1 VQEKFPLPG
10 DSTWADWPTNSV
22 LPDLTRKGDALA
34 AVASVGRATHVE
46 PLERR
51 LETSPAQVLFEGHG
65 ARILQYCRWQ
75 LRNREDAEDALQTTF
90 LYAVRALQ
98 RGVVPA
104 NERAWLLTIARNVC
118 LSRRQAARRRD
129 GFEVARDPQV
139 LADAVPG
146 PERRRDELMGLGEAL
161 ESLPEQQRRAIL
173 LREWKGLAYREIAD
187 EMGLSLAA
195 VEALIFRGR
204 RALAAHL
211 ESESAP
217 KRRRG
222 IAGFLDFGS
231 LLGALKS
238 LFGGASAAKVAAGMI
253 AVAGATAVAAGSIAE
268 RPASKENPPA
278 ARPVADA
285 PITGPSSR
293 DETTPPRPD
302 RRARDREGKAPA
314 KGAASPAQWDDSP
327 AAAAPTGGSGAGAAN
342 APGPTGPETPKQPEL
357 PTASLPQLPAV
368 PPPALPPLPNL
379 PVSSESI
386 PVPPVALP
394 SLPPVE
400 LPGIGLPPP

>member
-1 VQEKFPLPG
+1 VGRLAYKLG
-10 DSTWADWPTNSV
+10 

-90 LYAVRALQ
+90 LYAFRALQ

-104 NERAWLLTIARNVC
+104 NERAWLLTIAKNVC

-129 GFEVARDPQV
+129 GFEVARDPQA

-146 PERRRDELMGLGEAL
+146 LEGRRDELMGLGEAL

-211 ESESAP
+211 ESEAAP

-231 LLGALKS
+231 LLGSLKS
-238 LFGGASAAKVAAGMI
+238 LLGGASAAKVAAGVI
-253 AVAGATAVAAGSIAE
+253 AVAGATAVATGSVAD
-268 RPASKENPPA
+268 RPASKEEDPPA
-278 ARPVADA
+278 VRPAADT
-285 PITGPSSR
+285 PNTGPVTLR
-293 DETTPPRPD
+293 GDGKRPRPD
-302 RRARDREGKAPA
+302 GGARDREAKVPGKATR
-314 KGAASPAQWDDSP
+314 AATPRDDSP
-327 AAAAPTGGSGAGAAN
+327 AAAAPTGGSGAGAAE
-342 APGPTGPETPKQPEL
+342 APGSSGPETPKLPKLPTASLPQF

-368 PPPALPPLPNL
+368 PPLALPPLPDV
-379 PVSSESI
+379 PVAPESI
-386 PVPPVALP
+386 PLPPVTLP
-394 SLPPVE
+394 SLAPVE
-400 LPGIGLPPP
+400 LPDVGLPPP

>member
-1 VQEKFPLPG
+1 
-10 DSTWADWPTNSV
+10 
-22 LPDLTRKGDALA
+22 
-34 AVASVGRATHVE
+34 VE

-51 LETSPAQVLFEGHG
+51 LETSPTQVLFEGHG

-75 LRNREDAEDALQTTF
+75 LRSREDAEDALQTTF
-90 LYAVRALQ
+90 LYAFRALQ

-104 NERAWLLTIARNVC
+104 NERAWLLTIAKNVC

-146 PERRRDELMGLGEAL
+146 PERRRDELMGLEEAL

-211 ESESAP
+211 ESESVP

-238 LFGGASAAKVAAGMI
+238 LLGGASAAKVAAGMI
-253 AVAGATAVAAGSIAE
+253 AVVGATAVAAGSIAE
-268 RPASKENPPA
+268 HPASKENPPA
-278 ARPVADA
+278 ARPVADI
-285 PITGPSSR
+285 PIMGSSSR
-293 DETTPPRPD
+293 EDTKPPPRPD
-302 RRARDREGKAPA
+302 RPRRARQSNAPA
-314 KGAASPAQWDDSP
+314 KSATAAAPRDGAPV
-327 AAAAPTGGSGAGAAN
+327 AAAPTGGSATGAVN
-342 APGPTGPETPKQPEL
+342 APGSSGPETPKLTEL

-400 LPGIGLPPP
+400 LPDIGLPPP